1 MAVTGK
7 FWDRVPEIRSIG
19 RLTQT
24 RIKLCRDR
32 DGNDITPFLSDFLE
46 NGSIRQP
53 KVKEGDEA
61 DDDIQRVGIISDRVL
76 DAESMAAYKREHWY
90 PLYNIAIK
98 GTYVLKGRKGGFKN
112 QQKLI

>member
-7 FWDRVPEIRSIG
+7 FWDRVPEIRSI
-19 RLTQT
+19 
-24 RIKLCRDR
+24 C
-32 DGNDITPFLSDFLE
+32 
-46 NGSIRQP
+46 QP